1 MIDHPVITIPLGS
14 LDNFVFHISNTL
26 RVPVLVGAVLALA
39 WVLVELG
46 SLVVELVRRRG
57 RNPVVVARTTGA
69 AREALLSGDRPLA
82 TRHLTGLASSR
93 AMRTVFVRVLAAV
106 ASPPVDANLVAINL
120 ADFDLGSLRRLE
132 RTRLLV
138 RAGPALGLMG
148 TLIPLS
154 PALSALAGGN
164 LAELTEKLRIAF
176 SVTVVGLLVGMLAFG
191 ISLVRDRMY
200 AQDLSVVEFVTAKL
214 ETVGQPLTV
223 GRPETAGQP
232 DPEPAR

>member
-1 MIDHPVITIPLGS
+1 MIDHPTMTIPLAS
-14 LDNFVFHISNTL
+14 LENFVFHISNTL

-57 RNPVVVARTTGA
+57 RNPVLVARATGA

-93 AMRTVFVRVLAAV
+93 AMQTVFVRILAAV
-106 ASPPVDANLVAINL
+106 ANSPVDANLVAINL

-154 PALSALAGGN
+154 PALSALAGGD
-164 LAELTEKLRIAF
+164 LAELTAKLRIAF

-200 AQDLSVVEFVTAKL
+200 AQDLSVVEFVTAQL
-214 ETVGQPLTV
+214 ETVGQPD
-223 GRPETAGQP
+223 PEP